1 MVPKNFS
8 FGIGA
13 YNSRNENVQSSRY
26 QNSDIIIELLENKC
40 LIFLS
45 LSFSDFSV
53 LKIKNLLSCCWQNSS
68 NIDLFHENSRSAFF
82 SRILLGKNCL
92 APLENGIFI
101 FMIQMVMSRPIVQF
115 KFIVTFYLPNFE
127 YGRVVMLV
135 ASIFI
140 SSYRWK
146 TYETIRVNTKL

>member
-1 MVPKNFS
+1 MRTFKV
-8 FGIGA
+8 
-13 YNSRNENVQSSRY
+13 R
-26 QNSDIIIELLENKC
+26 DIKTPIL
-40 LIFLS
+40 
-45 LSFSDFSV
+45 
-53 LKIKNLLSCCWQNSS
+53 SS
-68 NIDLFHENSRSAFF
+68 NYWKTSVWYFWAFHFPIFQFWKLKTYCHVADKIPRHVSYIDLFHENSRTAFF